1 MEFHNEVK
9 MRGTG
14 LYVLLYDGDQPSDV
28 GFWGYSGD

>member
-1 MEFHNEVK
+1 VK

-14 LYVLLYDGDQPSDV
+14 LYLLLYNGDQPSDV